1 MPTTILSPG
10 LTALRRA
17 ARHRAATAGEETYLL
32 MGCRGNSVEGSIPI
46 ARTSKLPSE
55 SKAPANSADLLA
67 AAVYLRP
74 AWGIRS
80 ESSCDRGRFWSG
92 FSCGGVQCRR
102 IVKEYEH
109 GLQRDGLVS

>member
-1 MPTTILSPG
+1 V
-10 LTALRRA
+10 
-17 ARHRAATAGEETYLL
+17 
-32 MGCRGNSVEGSIPI
+32 VEGSIPI
-46 ARTSKLPSE
+46 ARTSKLPPE
-55 SKAPANSADLLA
+55 SKAPASSADLLA

-109 GLQRDGLVS
+109 GLQRDGLVG